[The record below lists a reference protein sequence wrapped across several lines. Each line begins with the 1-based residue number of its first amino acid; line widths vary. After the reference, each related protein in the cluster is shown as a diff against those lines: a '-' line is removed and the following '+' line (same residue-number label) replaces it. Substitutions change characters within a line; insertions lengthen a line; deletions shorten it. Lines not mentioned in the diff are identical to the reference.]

1 MKNLQ
6 EQIERIQSI
15 MGIQPLN
22 EGVFNTTGNFKDLLR
37 KLFNKNQN
45 AEEVVNSINPYET
58 KYGKKTGNSTVD
70 GITVNTISNE
80 QASGNTQSQQIFCK
94 VSVITDQ
101 EQPLPSDPN
110 KKSSN
115 VAYMVMFQKTDGN
128 NITEYYEYFKS
139 LYLIDGQQTDE
150 LSQMRDK
157 QNFTCSTNTLEGK
170 TGGCSLPQEVRDTI
184 LKSFE
189 SNKDFAQLQS
199 YLDKIK

>member
-1 MKNLQ
+1 MNLQ
-6 EQIERIQSI
+6 EQISRIKTI
-15 MGIQPLN
+15 MGVQPLN
-22 EGVFNTTGNFKDLLR
+22 EGVFNTTGNFKDLIG
-37 KLFNKNQN
+37 KLFNKNES
-45 AEEVVNSINPYET
+45 AEEVINSINPYET
-58 KYGKKTGNSTVD
+58 KYGKKTGNVTVD
-70 GITVNTISNE
+70 GITVNSTSNE

-94 VSVITDQ
+94 VSVINGQ

-115 VAYMVMFQKTDGN
+115 IMYTVMYQKTDGG

-150 LSQMRDK
+150 LSHMRDK
-157 QNFTCSTNTLEGK
+157 QNYTCSTNTLEGK
-170 TGGCSLPQEVRDTI
+170 TGGCSLPQEVRDII